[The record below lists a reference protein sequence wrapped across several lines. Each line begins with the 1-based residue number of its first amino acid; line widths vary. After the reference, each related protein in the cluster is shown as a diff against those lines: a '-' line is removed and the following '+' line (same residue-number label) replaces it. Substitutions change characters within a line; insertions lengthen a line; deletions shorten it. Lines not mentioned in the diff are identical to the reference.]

1 MYTPPSKC
9 SQYNQPPFHLME
21 GGRGIWN
28 AGQEAEPAR
37 QRCQCCSQHW
47 LARTCVTHGRGV
59 QDCTRKRFLS
69 SSSARRID
77 GDRPAIV
84 LDGKQRTHGR
94 SRRTS
99 LQWAV
104 PSYPAIDVRCS
115 AVDPSFASP
124 KRVFNSIGDGGHQA
138 AVAAR
143 ANSDD
148 RRAVSLV
155 VTCIARCYFGIWS

>member
-1 MYTPPSKC
+1 MHSVTWISTVGLATDSAWLPGGAIGDSQMYTPPSKC

-28 AGQEAEPAR
+28 AGEEAEPAR

-77 GDRPAIV
+77 GDRAAIV
-84 LDGKQRTHGR
+84 LD
-94 SRRTS
+94 
-99 LQWAV
+99 AV
-104 PSYPAIDVRCS
+104 LLWDLEL
-115 AVDPSFASP
+115 D
-124 KRVFNSIGDGGHQA
+124 
-138 AVAAR
+138 
-143 ANSDD
+143 
-148 RRAVSLV
+148 
-155 VTCIARCYFGIWS
+155 